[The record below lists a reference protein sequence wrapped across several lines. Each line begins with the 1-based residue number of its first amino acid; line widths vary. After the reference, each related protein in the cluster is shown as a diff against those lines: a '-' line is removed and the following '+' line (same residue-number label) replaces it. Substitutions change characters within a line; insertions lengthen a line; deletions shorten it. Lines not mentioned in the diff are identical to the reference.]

1 MNWNAYFQWNL
12 FQSLMWHHQGFN
24 SFGSLKIWV
33 GFWFIWT
40 CNLVGWVLII
50 FHYVLSEG
58 KELKGLILND
68 LYHHLQGEL
77 EGRKIGPGPFKELC
91 QYLVESNCLLSY
103 QYKYGGDHYGNTKD
117 IHLYD
122 LMRIRSDLGLNMWD
136 YTDWKDSKAIAQTM
150 LECFQDANSM
160 VLLASSKLS
169 ALKALLTALIMWED
183 NVSIWIITAIYC
195 SF

>member
-1 MNWNAYFQWNL
+1 
-12 FQSLMWHHQGFN
+12 
-24 SFGSLKIWV
+24 
-33 GFWFIWT
+33 
-40 CNLVGWVLII
+40 
-50 FHYVLSEG
+50 
-58 KELKGLILND
+58 
-68 LYHHLQGEL
+68 
-77 EGRKIGPGPFKELC
+77 
-91 QYLVESNCLLSY
+91 VESNCLLSY
-103 QYKYGGDHYGNTKD
+103 QYKYGGDRYGNTKD

-183 NVSIWIITAIYC
+183 NVSI
-195 SF
+195 